1 MELHEQAV
9 EAIGKVFGRH
19 EEHRAVHSKGT
30 LCAGT
35 FTATPEAARLTRA
48 VHMQGEPVEATVR
61 FSNAS
66 GDPHEPDG
74 VPDGRGM
81 ATKFYLPDGSR
92 TDILTVT
99 AKRFFARTPQE
110 FVEFNRAISAGNGG
124 RPRPNPVKMLWYL
137 ARHPKAAPA
146 VRAIREVKA
155 IPSYARA
162 RYNSLHAFRWVDA
175 AENVRHVRYS
185 WIPEEGEATLAQEE
199 AKSRP
204 PDYLQRDLADRLAGG
219 APIRFT
225 LELQLAADGDP
236 LEDPRVA
243 WPEDRER
250 VVAGTLELTELDTR
264 RERGG
269 DVLVFDPTR
278 VTGGIELTD
287 DPILHF
293 RPKAYSVSVERRA
306 GLPAPSQPAPS

>member
-1 MELHEQAV
+1 VALPDQAV
-9 EAIGKVFGRH
+9 EAVGDIFGRH
-19 EEHRAVHSKGT
+19 AGRRAVHAKGT

-48 VHMQGEPVEATVR
+48 PHMQGDPIEVTVR

-66 GDPHEPDG
+66 GDPDEHDG
-74 VPDGRGM
+74 IPDGRGM
-81 ATKFYLPDGSR
+81 ATKLYLPDGSR
-92 TDILTVT
+92 TDMLAVT
-99 AKRFFARTPQE
+99 ASRFFARTPEE
-110 FVEFNRAISAGNGG
+110 FVEFNRAISRSGGG
-124 RPRPNPVKMLWYL
+124 RPRPNPLKMLWYL

-146 VRAIREVKA
+146 VAALREAKS
-155 IPSYARA
+155 IPSYARR
-162 RYNSLHAFRWVDA
+162 RYNSLHAFRWVDSSGTA
-175 AENVRHVRYS
+175 RPVRFS
-185 WIPEEGEATLAQEE
+185 WLPEEGEATISLEE

-204 PDYLQRDLADRLAGG
+204 PDYLQRDLEERLTGA

-236 LEDPRVA
+236 LDDSRRA

-250 VVAGTLELTELDTR
+250 VRAGTLELTELDTR
-264 RERGG
+264 RERDG

-278 VTGGIELTD
+278 VTDGIELTD
-287 DPILHF
+287 DPILRF

-306 GLPAPSQPAPS
+306 GVPAPQA

>member
-1 MELHEQAV
+1 VVQVPERAV
-9 EAIGKVFGRH
+9 DAVSEIFGRH
-19 EEHRAVHSKGT
+19 AEHRAVHAKGT

-48 VHMQGEPVEATVR
+48 SHMQGDPVEVTVR

-66 GDPHEPDG
+66 GDPDEHDG
-74 VPDGRGM
+74 IPDGRGM
-81 ATKFYLPDGSR
+81 ATKLYLSDGSR
-92 TDILTVT
+92 TDILAVT
-99 AKRFFARTPQE
+99 ANRFFARTPEE
-110 FVEFNRAISAGNGG
+110 FIEFNRAISRSAGG

-146 VRAIREVKA
+146 VAALREAKP
-155 IPSYARA
+155 IPSYARR

-175 AENVRHVRYS
+175 AGNGRHVRYS
-185 WIPEEGEATLAQEE
+185 WLPEEGEATISAEE
-199 AKSRP
+199 AKSLP
-204 PDYLQRDLADRLAGG
+204 SDYLQRDLADRLAGTST
-219 APIRFT
+219 IRFT

-236 LEDPRVA
+236 VDDPRLS

-250 VVAGTLELTELDTR
+250 VVAGTLELTGLDTK
-264 RERGG
+264 RERDG

-278 VTGGIELTD
+278 VTDGIELTD
-287 DPILHF
+287 DPILRF

-306 GLPAPSQPAPS
+306 GVPAPHA